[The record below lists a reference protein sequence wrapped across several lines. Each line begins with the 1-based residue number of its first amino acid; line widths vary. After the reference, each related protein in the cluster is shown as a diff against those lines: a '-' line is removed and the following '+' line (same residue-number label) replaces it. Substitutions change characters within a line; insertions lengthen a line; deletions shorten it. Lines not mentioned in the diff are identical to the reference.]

1 MRVELEGIAISPG
14 IALGNVVLLDRT
26 KMIVER
32 IRVEDNVIE
41 REKER
46 FLGAVNR
53 SMNQLLSIKENLDHG
68 DTGEHL
74 DILNFS
80 IMMLEDELLSQEVV
94 DFIGAEQVNAEWAIN
109 SVLTKKSE
117 AFRKVEDIYMKE
129 RLADFYYLGE
139 RILRNLHGVHDEIS
153 YLAAES
159 VLIAHDLSA
168 VDVVSYAKHHVIG
181 IVTDIGAFTSHSAIV
196 AKSLGIPT
204 VMGLEDITARV
215 TPGDTIFID
224 GFKGTVILNPD
235 KNELKKFK
243 KRRTNYIKLEK
254 QLLKYAKLKGKTL
267 DDIEISVNANIE
279 IIEELDLARSYGAE
293 GIGMYRTEFLF
304 TNSVYFPDEDEQYEN
319 YQKVVS
325 ALDSPIVTIRT
336 LDIGGDKF
344 PVGMEPS
351 KRLNPALGLRGIRF
365 SLQEQDM
372 FRKQIRAILRSS
384 AENKIRILIPMIS
397 KLSEVLDTKK
407 IIEEIAEELGTGNT
421 WEIGVMIETP
431 AAAIIASDISE
442 EVDFLSIGTND
453 LIQYTLAVD
462 RINEHVS
469 YLYTPFHPA
478 ILRLISGV
486 VDAAHKNSIPVSVCG
501 EMASQLSCVPLL
513 VGMGVDELSMN
524 IHSIPKVKKLLNT
537 ITEKDSKEILENS
550 LKLKTEFDIRT
561 YVRKVIVQR
570 WGDDFPAEFVE
581 EIVTSV

>member
-53 SMNQLLSIKENLDHG
+53 SKNQLLSIKENLAHG

-80 IMMLEDELLSQEVV
+80 IMMLEDELLSQEVL
-94 DFIGAEQVNAEWAIN
+94 DFIGTEQVNAEWAIN

-117 AFRKVEDIYMKE
+117 SFKKVEDVYMKE

-243 KRRTNYIKLEK
+243 KRRADYIKLEK
-254 QLLKYAKLKGKTL
+254 QLLKYAKLRGKTL
-267 DDIEISVNANIE
+267 DDVEISINANIE

-431 AAAIIASDISE
+431 SAAIIASDISE

-478 ILRLISGV
+478 ILRLIAGV

>member
-32 IRVEDNVIE
+32 IRVEDNLIE

-53 SMNQLLSIKENLDHG
+53 SKNQLLSIKENLDHG

-80 IMMLEDELLSQEVV
+80 IMMLEDELLSQEVL
-94 DFIGAEQVNAEWAIN
+94 DFIGTEQVNAEWAIN

-117 AFRKVEDIYMKE
+117 SFKKVEDVYMKE

-215 TPGDTIFID
+215 TPGDAIFID

-243 KRRTNYIKLEK
+243 KRRADYIKLEK
-254 QLLKYAKLKGKTL
+254 QLLKYAKLRGKTL
-267 DDIEISVNANIE
+267 DDVEISINANIE

-431 AAAIIASDISE
+431 SAAIIASDISE

-478 ILRLISGV
+478 ILRLIAGV

>member
-1 MRVELEGIAISPG
+1 MRVELQGIAISPG

-53 SMNQLLSIKENLDHG
+53 SKNQLLSIKENLDHG

-80 IMMLEDELLSQEVV
+80 IMMLEDELLSQEVL

-117 AFRKVEDIYMKE
+117 TFKKVEDVYMKE

-153 YLAAES
+153 YLTAES

-243 KRRTNYIKLEK
+243 KRRTDYIKLEK
-254 QLLKYAKLKGKTL
+254 QLLKYAKLRGKTL
-267 DDIEISVNANIE
+267 DDVEISVNANIE

-478 ILRLISGV
+478 ILRLIAGV

-537 ITEKDSKEILENS
+537 ITEKDSKEILENA

>member
-53 SMNQLLSIKENLDHG
+53 SKNQLLSIKENLDHG

-80 IMMLEDELLSQEVV
+80 IMMLEDELLSQEVL
-94 DFIGAEQVNAEWAIN
+94 DFIGTEQVNAEWAIN

-117 AFRKVEDIYMKE
+117 TFKKVEDVYMKE

-431 AAAIIASDISE
+431 SAAIIASDISE

-478 ILRLISGV
+478 ILRLIAGV

>member
-1 MRVELEGIAISPG
+1 MRVELQGIAISPG

-53 SMNQLLSIKENLDHG
+53 SKNQLLSIKENLDHG

-80 IMMLEDELLSQEVV
+80 IMMLEDELLSQEVL
-94 DFIGAEQVNAEWAIN
+94 DFIGTEQVNAEWAIN

-117 AFRKVEDIYMKE
+117 AFRKVEDVYMKE

-243 KRRTNYIKLEK
+243 KRRADYIKLEK
-254 QLLKYAKLKGKTL
+254 QLLKYAKLRGKTL
-267 DDIEISVNANIE
+267 DDVEISINANIE

-407 IIEEIAEELGTGNT
+407 IIKEIAEELGTGNT

-431 AAAIIASDISE
+431 SAAIIASDISE

-478 ILRLISGV
+478 ILRLIAGV
-486 VDAAHKNSIPVSVCG
+486 VDAAHKNNIPVSVCG

>member
-53 SMNQLLSIKENLDHG
+53 SKNQLLSIKENLDHG

-117 AFRKVEDIYMKE
+117 AFRKVEDVYMKE

-215 TPGDTIFID
+215 TPGDAIFID

-243 KRRTNYIKLEK
+243 KRRADYIKLEK
-254 QLLKYAKLKGKTL
+254 QLLKYAKLQGKTL
-267 DDIEISVNANIE
+267 DNVEISINANIE

-407 IIEEIAEELGTGNT
+407 IIEEVAEELGTGNT

-431 AAAIIASDISE
+431 SAAIIASDISE

-478 ILRLISGV
+478 ILRLIAGV

>member
-1 MRVELEGIAISPG
+1 
-14 IALGNVVLLDRT
+14 
-26 KMIVER
+26 MIVER

-53 SMNQLLSIKENLDHG
+53 SKNQLLSIKENLDHG

-80 IMMLEDELLSQEVV
+80 IMMLEDELLSQEVL
-94 DFIGAEQVNAEWAIN
+94 DFIGTEQVNAEWAIN

>member
-215 TPGDTIFID
+215 TPGDNIFID

-243 KRRTNYIKLEK
+243 KRRTDYIKLEK

>member
-53 SMNQLLSIKENLDHG
+53 SKNQLLSIKENLDHG

-117 AFRKVEDIYMKE
+117 AFRKVEDVYMKE

-243 KRRTNYIKLEK
+243 KRRADYIKLEK
-254 QLLKYAKLKGKTL
+254 QLLKYAKLRGKTL
-267 DDIEISVNANIE
+267 DDVEISINANIE

-431 AAAIIASDISE
+431 SAAIIASDISE

-478 ILRLISGV
+478 ILRLIAGV

>member
-1 MRVELEGIAISPG
+1 MRVELQGIAISPG

-53 SMNQLLSIKENLDHG
+53 SKNQLLSIKENLDHG

-80 IMMLEDELLSQEVV
+80 IMMLEDELLSQEVL
-94 DFIGAEQVNAEWAIN
+94 DFIGTEQVNAEWAIN

-215 TPGDTIFID
+215 TPGDAIFID

-243 KRRTNYIKLEK
+243 KRRADYIKLEK
-254 QLLKYAKLKGKTL
+254 QLLKYAKLRGKTL
-267 DDIEISVNANIE
+267 DNVEISINANIE

-431 AAAIIASDISE
+431 SAAIIASDISE

-478 ILRLISGV
+478 ILRLIAGV
-486 VDAAHKNSIPVSVCG
+486 VDAAHKNNIPVSVCG

>member
-14 IALGNVVLLDRT
+14 IALGNGVLLDRT

-243 KRRTNYIKLEK
+243 KRRTDYIKLEK
-254 QLLKYAKLKGKTL
+254 QLLKYAKLRGKTL

-319 YQKVVS
+319 YQQVVS

-407 IIEEIAEELGTGNT
+407 IIKEIAEELGTGNT

-478 ILRLISGV
+478 ILRLIAGV

-561 YVRKVIVQR
+561 YVRKVIVER

>member
-1 MRVELEGIAISPG
+1 MRVELQGIAISPG

-53 SMNQLLSIKENLDHG
+53 SKNQLLSIKENLDHG

-139 RILRNLHGVHDEIS
+139 RILRNLHGVHDEIF

-243 KRRTNYIKLEK
+243 KRRTDYIKLEK
-254 QLLKYAKLKGKTL
+254 QLLKYAKLRGKTL
-267 DDIEISVNANIE
+267 DDVEISVNANIE

-478 ILRLISGV
+478 ILRLIAGV

-537 ITEKDSKEILENS
+537 ITEKDSKEILENA

>member
-1 MRVELEGIAISPG
+1 MRVELQGIAISPG
-14 IALGNVVLLDRT
+14 IALGNIVLLDRT
-26 KMIVER
+26 KMIVEKTG
-32 IRVEDNVIE
+32 VGKNVIE
-41 REKER
+41 REKQR
-46 FLGAVNR
+46 FLGAVNK
-53 SMNQLLSIKENLDHG
+53 SKDQILSIKENLDHG

-80 IMMLEDELLSQEVV
+80 IMMLEDELLSEEVV
-94 DFIGAEQVNAEWAIN
+94 NFVEAEQVNAEWAIN

-117 AFRKVEDIYMKE
+117 AFKKVEDIYMKE

-139 RILRNLHGVHDEIS
+139 RILRNLHGVHDGIS
-153 YLAAES
+153 YLAAGS

-168 VDVVSYAKHHVIG
+168 VDVVSYAKHNVIG
-181 IVTDIGAFTSHSAIV
+181 IVSDTGASTSHSAIV

-204 VMGLEDITARV
+204 VMGLEDITAKA
-215 TPGDTIFID
+215 TPGDTIFVD
-224 GFKGTVILNPD
+224 GFNGTVIIDPD

-243 KRRTNYIKLEK
+243 KRRTDYIKLEK
-254 QLLKYAKLKGKTL
+254 QLLKYAKLQGKTL
-267 DDIEISVNANIE
+267 DDVKISVNANIE

-319 YQKVVS
+319 YTKVVS
-325 ALDSPIVTIRT
+325 ALYPPLVTIRT

-344 PVGMEPS
+344 PAGMEPS

-365 SLQEQDM
+365 SLLEQDM
-372 FRKQIRAILRSS
+372 LRKQIRAILRSS
-384 AENKIRILIPMIS
+384 PKKKIRILVPMIS

-407 IIEEIAEELGTGNT
+407 IIQEIADELGVGDT

-431 AAAIIASDISE
+431 SAAIIASDISQ

-462 RINEHVS
+462 RINERVS

-486 VDAAHKNSIPVSVCG
+486 IEAAHKNNIPVSVCG

-537 ITEKDSKEILENS
+537 ITEKDSKKILKNS
-550 LKLKTEFDIRT
+550 LKLKTESDIRN
-561 YVRKVIVQR
+561 YVRKAIVQR
-570 WGDDFPAEFVE
+570 WGDDFPPEFVE

>member
-53 SMNQLLSIKENLDHG
+53 SKNQLLSIKENLDHG

-80 IMMLEDELLSQEVV
+80 IMMLEDELLSQEVL
-94 DFIGAEQVNAEWAIN
+94 DFIGTEQVNAEWAIN

-139 RILRNLHGVHDEIS
+139 RILRNLHGVHDEIF

-243 KRRTNYIKLEK
+243 KRRTDYIKLEK
-254 QLLKYAKLKGKTL
+254 QLLKYAKLRGKTL

-431 AAAIIASDISE
+431 SAAIIASDISE

-478 ILRLISGV
+478 ILRLIAGV

>member
-14 IALGNVVLLDRT
+14 IALGNGVLLDRT

-243 KRRTNYIKLEK
+243 KRRTDYIKLEK
-254 QLLKYAKLKGKTL
+254 QLLKYAKLRGKTL

-319 YQKVVS
+319 YQQVVS

-384 AENKIRILIPMIS
+384 AENKIRILIPMVS

-407 IIEEIAEELGTGNT
+407 IIKEIAEELGTGNT

-478 ILRLISGV
+478 ILRLIAGV

-561 YVRKVIVQR
+561 YVRKVIVER

>member
-53 SMNQLLSIKENLDHG
+53 SKNQLLSIKENLDHG

-80 IMMLEDELLSQEVV
+80 IMMLEDELLSQEVL
-94 DFIGAEQVNAEWAIN
+94 DFIGTEQVNAEWAIN

-117 AFRKVEDIYMKE
+117 SFKKVEDVYMKE

-243 KRRTNYIKLEK
+243 KRRADYIKLEK
-254 QLLKYAKLKGKTL
+254 QLLKYAKLRGKTL
-267 DDIEISVNANIE
+267 DDVEISINANIE

-365 SLQEQDM
+365 SLQKQDM

-407 IIEEIAEELGTGNT
+407 IIEEIAEELGTKNT
-421 WEIGVMIETP
+421 WEIGIMIETP
-431 AAAIIASDISE
+431 SAAIIASDISE

-478 ILRLISGV
+478 ILRLIAGV

>member
-1 MRVELEGIAISPG
+1 
-14 IALGNVVLLDRT
+14 
-26 KMIVER
+26 MIVER

-53 SMNQLLSIKENLDHG
+53 SKNQLLSIKENLDHG

-80 IMMLEDELLSQEVV
+80 IMMLEDELLSQEVL
-94 DFIGAEQVNAEWAIN
+94 DFIGTEQVNAEWAIN

-117 AFRKVEDIYMKE
+117 TFKKVEDVYMKE

-215 TPGDTIFID
+215 IPGDTIFID

-243 KRRTNYIKLEK
+243 KRRADYIKLEK
-254 QLLKYAKLKGKTL
+254 QLLKYAKLQGKTL
-267 DDIEISVNANIE
+267 DNVEISINANIE

-365 SLQEQDM
+365 SLQKQDM

-431 AAAIIASDISE
+431 SAAIIASDISE

-478 ILRLISGV
+478 ILRLIAGV

>member
-53 SMNQLLSIKENLDHG
+53 SKNQLLSIKENLDHG

-80 IMMLEDELLSQEVV
+80 IMMLEDELLSQEVL
-94 DFIGAEQVNAEWAIN
+94 DFIGTEQVNAEWAIN

-117 AFRKVEDIYMKE
+117 TFKKVEDVYMKE

-243 KRRTNYIKLEK
+243 KRRADYIKLEK
-254 QLLKYAKLKGKTL
+254 QLLKYAKLRGKTL
-267 DDIEISVNANIE
+267 DDVEISINANIE

-384 AENKIRILIPMIS
+384 TENKIRILIPMIS

-431 AAAIIASDISE
+431 SAAIIASDISE

-478 ILRLISGV
+478 ILRLIAGV

>member
-1 MRVELEGIAISPG
+1 MRVELQGIAISPG

-53 SMNQLLSIKENLDHG
+53 SKNQLLSIKENLDHG

-80 IMMLEDELLSQEVV
+80 IMMLEDELLSQEVL
-94 DFIGAEQVNAEWAIN
+94 DFIGTEQVNAEWAIN

-117 AFRKVEDIYMKE
+117 AFRKVEDVYMKE

-243 KRRTNYIKLEK
+243 KRRADYIKLEK
-254 QLLKYAKLKGKTL
+254 QLLKYAKLRGKTL
-267 DDIEISVNANIE
+267 DNVEISINANIE

-431 AAAIIASDISE
+431 SAAIIASDISE

-478 ILRLISGV
+478 ILRLIAGV
-486 VDAAHKNSIPVSVCG
+486 VDAAHKNNIPVSVCG

>member
-1 MRVELEGIAISPG
+1 MRIKLQGIAISPG
-14 IALGNVVLLDRT
+14 IALGNIVLLDHT
-26 KMIVER
+26 KMIVEKKG
-32 IRVEDNVIE
+32 VEKKVIK

-46 FLGAVNR
+46 FLGAVNK
-53 SMNQLLSIKENLDHG
+53 SKDQLLSIKENLDHVE
-68 DTGEHL
+68 TGEHL

-80 IMMLEDELLSQEVV
+80 IMMLEDELLSEEVV
-94 DFIGAEQVNAEWAIN
+94 NFIEGEEVNAEWAIN

-117 AFRKVEDIYMKE
+117 AFKNVEDVYMKE

-139 RILRNLHGVHDEIS
+139 RILRNLHGVHDGIS
-153 YLAAES
+153 YLAAGS

-168 VDVVSYAKHHVIG
+168 VDVVSYAKHNVIG
-181 IVTDIGAFTSHSAIV
+181 IVSDTGASTSHSAIV

-204 VMGLEDITARV
+204 VMGLEDITVKA

-224 GFKGTVILNPD
+224 GFNGAVIIDPD

-243 KRRTNYIKLEK
+243 KRRTDYIKLEK
-254 QLLKYAKLKGKTL
+254 QLLKYAELPGKTL
-267 DDIEISVNANIE
+267 DNIKISVNANIE

-304 TNSVYFPDEDEQYEN
+304 TNSVYFPDEDKQYEN
-319 YQKVVS
+319 YKQVIS
-325 ALDSPIVTIRT
+325 ALDSPHVTIRT

-344 PVGMEPS
+344 PAGMEPS

-365 SLQEQDM
+365 SLQERDM
-372 FRKQIRAILRSS
+372 LRQQIRAILRSS
-384 AENKIRILIPMIS
+384 PKNKIRILIPMIS

-407 IIEEIAEELGTGNT
+407 IIQEIAQELGIGKT
-421 WEIGVMIETP
+421 WEMGVMIETP
-431 AAAIIASDISE
+431 SAAIIASDISE

-486 VDAAHKNSIPVSVCG
+486 IEAAHNNNIPVSVCG

-550 LKLKTEFDIRT
+550 LKLKTESEIRN
-561 YVRKVIVQR
+561 YVRKAIVKR

-581 EIVTSV
+581 EIITSV

>member
-53 SMNQLLSIKENLDHG
+53 SKNQLLSIKENLAHG

-80 IMMLEDELLSQEVV
+80 IMMLEDELLSQEVL
-94 DFIGAEQVNAEWAIN
+94 DFIGTEQVNAEWAIN

-117 AFRKVEDIYMKE
+117 AFRKVEDVYMKE

-243 KRRTNYIKLEK
+243 KRRADYIKLEK
-254 QLLKYAKLKGKTL
+254 QLLKYAKLRGKTL
-267 DDIEISVNANIE
+267 DDVEISINANIE

-431 AAAIIASDISE
+431 SAAIIASDISE

-478 ILRLISGV
+478 ILRLIAGV

>member
-1 MRVELEGIAISPG
+1 MRVELQGIAISPG

-32 IRVEDNVIE
+32 IRVQDNVLE

-243 KRRTNYIKLEK
+243 KRRTDYIKLEK

-421 WEIGVMIETP
+421 WEIGIMIETP

-478 ILRLISGV
+478 ILRLIAGV

>member
-53 SMNQLLSIKENLDHG
+53 SKNQLLSIKENLDHG

-80 IMMLEDELLSQEVV
+80 IMMLEDELLSQEVL
-94 DFIGAEQVNAEWAIN
+94 DFIGTEQVNAEWAIN

-117 AFRKVEDIYMKE
+117 SFKKVEDVYMKE

-215 TPGDTIFID
+215 TPGDAIFID

-243 KRRTNYIKLEK
+243 KRRADYIKLEK
-254 QLLKYAKLKGKTL
+254 QLLKYAKLRGKTL
-267 DDIEISVNANIE
+267 DDVEISINANIE

-431 AAAIIASDISE
+431 SAAIIASDISE

-478 ILRLISGV
+478 ILRLIAGV

>member
-215 TPGDTIFID
+215 TPGDNIFID

-243 KRRTNYIKLEK
+243 KRRTDYIKLEK

-384 AENKIRILIPMIS
+384 TENKIRILIPMIS

-421 WEIGVMIETP
+421 WEIGIMIETP

-478 ILRLISGV
+478 ILRLIAGV

>member
-1 MRVELEGIAISPG
+1 MRVELQGIAISPG

-53 SMNQLLSIKENLDHG
+53 SKNQLLSIKENLDHG

-80 IMMLEDELLSQEVV
+80 IMMLEDELLSQEVL

-153 YLAAES
+153 YLTAES

-243 KRRTNYIKLEK
+243 KRRTDYIKLEK
-254 QLLKYAKLKGKTL
+254 QLLKYAKLRGKTL
-267 DDIEISVNANIE
+267 DDVEISVNANIE

-478 ILRLISGV
+478 ILRLIAGV

-537 ITEKDSKEILENS
+537 ITEKDSKEILENA

>member
-53 SMNQLLSIKENLDHG
+53 SKNQLLSIKENLDHG

-80 IMMLEDELLSQEVV
+80 IMMLEDELLSQEVL
-94 DFIGAEQVNAEWAIN
+94 DFIGTEQVNAEWAIN

-117 AFRKVEDIYMKE
+117 AFKKVEDIYMKE

-243 KRRTNYIKLEK
+243 KRRADYIKLEK
-254 QLLKYAKLKGKTL
+254 QLLKYAKLRGKTL
-267 DDIEISVNANIE
+267 DDVEISINANIE

-365 SLQEQDM
+365 SLQKQDM

-407 IIEEIAEELGTGNT
+407 IIEEIAEELGTGDT

-431 AAAIIASDISE
+431 SAAIIASDISE

-478 ILRLISGV
+478 ILRLIAGV

>member
-1 MRVELEGIAISPG
+1 MRVELQGIAISPG

-53 SMNQLLSIKENLDHG
+53 SKNQLLSIKENLDHG

-80 IMMLEDELLSQEVV
+80 IMMLEDELLSQEVL
-94 DFIGAEQVNAEWAIN
+94 DFIGTEQVNAEWAIN

-117 AFRKVEDIYMKE
+117 AFRKVEDVYMKE

-159 VLIAHDLSA
+159 ALIAHDLSA

-243 KRRTNYIKLEK
+243 KRRADYIKLEK

-267 DDIEISVNANIE
+267 DDVEISINANIE

-431 AAAIIASDISE
+431 SAAIIASDISE

-478 ILRLISGV
+478 ILRLIAGV

>member
-53 SMNQLLSIKENLDHG
+53 SKNQLLSIKENLDHG

-80 IMMLEDELLSQEVV
+80 IMMLEDELLSQEVL
-94 DFIGAEQVNAEWAIN
+94 DFIGTEQVNAEWAIN

-117 AFRKVEDIYMKE
+117 SFKKVEDVYMKE

-243 KRRTNYIKLEK
+243 KRRADYIKLEK
-254 QLLKYAKLKGKTL
+254 QLLKYAKLRGKTL
-267 DDIEISVNANIE
+267 DDVEISINANIE

-365 SLQEQDM
+365 SLQEHDM

-431 AAAIIASDISE
+431 SAAIIASDISE

-478 ILRLISGV
+478 ILRLIAGV

>member
-1 MRVELEGIAISPG
+1 MRIKLQGIAISPG
-14 IALGNVVLLDRT
+14 IALGNIVLLDHT
-26 KMIVER
+26 KMIVEKKG
-32 IRVEDNVIE
+32 VEKKVIK

-46 FLGAVNR
+46 FLGAVNK
-53 SMNQLLSIKENLDHG
+53 SKDQLLSIKENLDHVE
-68 DTGEHL
+68 TGEHL

-80 IMMLEDELLSQEVV
+80 IMMLEDELLSEEVV
-94 DFIGAEQVNAEWAIN
+94 NFIEGEEVNAEWAIN

-117 AFRKVEDIYMKE
+117 AFKNVEDVYMKE

-139 RILRNLHGVHDEIS
+139 RILRNLHGVHDGIS
-153 YLAAES
+153 YLAAGS

-168 VDVVSYAKHHVIG
+168 VDVVSYAKHNVIG
-181 IVTDIGAFTSHSAIV
+181 IVSDTGASTSHSAIV

-204 VMGLEDITARV
+204 VMGLEDITVKA

-224 GFKGTVILNPD
+224 GFNGAVIIDPD

-243 KRRTNYIKLEK
+243 KRRTDYIKLEK
-254 QLLKYAKLKGKTL
+254 QLLKYAELPGKTL
-267 DDIEISVNANIE
+267 DNIKISVNANIE

-304 TNSVYFPDEDEQYEN
+304 TNSVYFPDEDKQYEN
-319 YQKVVS
+319 YKQVIS
-325 ALDSPIVTIRT
+325 ALDSPHVTIRT

-344 PVGMEPS
+344 PAGMEPS

-365 SLQEQDM
+365 SLQERDM
-372 FRKQIRAILRSS
+372 LRQQIRAILRSS
-384 AENKIRILIPMIS
+384 PKNKIRILIPMIS

-407 IIEEIAEELGTGNT
+407 IIQEIAQELGIGKT
-421 WEIGVMIETP
+421 WEMGVMIETP
-431 AAAIIASDISE
+431 SAAIIASDISE

-486 VDAAHKNSIPVSVCG
+486 IEAAHSNNIPVSVCG

-550 LKLKTEFDIRT
+550 LKLKTESEIRN
-561 YVRKVIVQR
+561 YVRKAIVKR
-570 WGDDFPAEFVE
+570 WGDDFPAEFVA
-581 EIVTSV
+581 EIITSV

>member
-1 MRVELEGIAISPG
+1 MRVELQGIAISPG

-53 SMNQLLSIKENLDHG
+53 SKNQLLSIKENLDHG

-80 IMMLEDELLSQEVV
+80 IMMLEDELLSQEVL
-94 DFIGAEQVNAEWAIN
+94 DFIGTEQVNAEWAIN

-117 AFRKVEDIYMKE
+117 TFKKVEDVYMKE

-139 RILRNLHGVHDEIS
+139 RILRNLHGVHDEIF

-243 KRRTNYIKLEK
+243 KRRTDYIKLEK
-254 QLLKYAKLKGKTL
+254 QLLKYAKLRGKTL
-267 DDIEISVNANIE
+267 DDVEISVNANIE

-478 ILRLISGV
+478 ILRLIAGV

-537 ITEKDSKEILENS
+537 ITEKDSKEILENA

>member
-1 MRVELEGIAISPG
+1 
-14 IALGNVVLLDRT
+14 
-26 KMIVER
+26 
-32 IRVEDNVIE
+32 
-41 REKER
+41 
-46 FLGAVNR
+46 
-53 SMNQLLSIKENLDHG
+53 
-68 DTGEHL
+68 
-74 DILNFS
+74 
-80 IMMLEDELLSQEVV
+80 
-94 DFIGAEQVNAEWAIN
+94 
-109 SVLTKKSE
+109 
-117 AFRKVEDIYMKE
+117 
-129 RLADFYYLGE
+129 
-139 RILRNLHGVHDEIS
+139 
-153 YLAAES
+153 
-159 VLIAHDLSA
+159 
-168 VDVVSYAKHHVIG
+168 
-181 IVTDIGAFTSHSAIV
+181 
-196 AKSLGIPT
+196 
-204 VMGLEDITARV
+204 
-215 TPGDTIFID
+215 
-224 GFKGTVILNPD
+224 
-235 KNELKKFK
+235 
-243 KRRTNYIKLEK
+243 
-254 QLLKYAKLKGKTL
+254 
-267 DDIEISVNANIE
+267 
-279 IIEELDLARSYGAE
+279 
-293 GIGMYRTEFLF
+293 
-304 TNSVYFPDEDEQYEN
+304 
-319 YQKVVS
+319 
-325 ALDSPIVTIRT
+325 
-336 LDIGGDKF
+336 
-344 PVGMEPS
+344 
-351 KRLNPALGLRGIRF
+351 
-365 SLQEQDM
+365 M

-407 IIEEIAEELGTGNT
+407 IIEEVAEELGTGNT

-431 AAAIIASDISE
+431 SAAIIASDISE

-478 ILRLISGV
+478 ILRLIAGV

>member
-1 MRVELEGIAISPG
+1 MRVELQGIAISPG

-53 SMNQLLSIKENLDHG
+53 SKNQLLSIKENLDHG

-80 IMMLEDELLSQEVV
+80 IMMLEDELLSQEVL
-94 DFIGAEQVNAEWAIN
+94 DFIGTEQVNAEWAIN

-117 AFRKVEDIYMKE
+117 TFKKVEDVYMKE

-153 YLAAES
+153 YLTAES

-243 KRRTNYIKLEK
+243 KRRTDYIKLEK
-254 QLLKYAKLKGKTL
+254 QLLKYAKLRGKTL
-267 DDIEISVNANIE
+267 DDVEISVNANIE

-431 AAAIIASDISE
+431 SAAIIASDISE

-478 ILRLISGV
+478 ILRLIAGV

-537 ITEKDSKEILENS
+537 ITEKDSKEILENA

>member
-1 MRVELEGIAISPG
+1 MRVELQGIAISPG

-53 SMNQLLSIKENLDHG
+53 SKNQLLSIKENLDHG

-80 IMMLEDELLSQEVV
+80 IMMLEDELLSQEVL
-94 DFIGAEQVNAEWAIN
+94 DFIGTEQVNAEWAIN

-117 AFRKVEDIYMKE
+117 TFKKVEDVYMKE

-139 RILRNLHGVHDEIS
+139 RILRNLHGVHDEIF

-243 KRRTNYIKLEK
+243 KRRADYIKLEK
-254 QLLKYAKLKGKTL
+254 QLLKYAKLRGKTL
-267 DDIEISVNANIE
+267 DDVEISVNANIE

-431 AAAIIASDISE
+431 SAAIIASDISE

-478 ILRLISGV
+478 ILRLIAGV

-537 ITEKDSKEILENS
+537 ITEKDSKEILENA

>member
-1 MRVELEGIAISPG
+1 
-14 IALGNVVLLDRT
+14 
-26 KMIVER
+26 
-32 IRVEDNVIE
+32 
-41 REKER
+41 
-46 FLGAVNR
+46 
-53 SMNQLLSIKENLDHG
+53 
-68 DTGEHL
+68 
-74 DILNFS
+74 
-80 IMMLEDELLSQEVV
+80 
-94 DFIGAEQVNAEWAIN
+94 
-109 SVLTKKSE
+109 
-117 AFRKVEDIYMKE
+117 
-129 RLADFYYLGE
+129 
-139 RILRNLHGVHDEIS
+139 
-153 YLAAES
+153 
-159 VLIAHDLSA
+159 
-168 VDVVSYAKHHVIG
+168 
-181 IVTDIGAFTSHSAIV
+181 
-196 AKSLGIPT
+196 
-204 VMGLEDITARV
+204 
-215 TPGDTIFID
+215 
-224 GFKGTVILNPD
+224 
-235 KNELKKFK
+235 
-243 KRRTNYIKLEK
+243 
-254 QLLKYAKLKGKTL
+254 
-267 DDIEISVNANIE
+267 
-279 IIEELDLARSYGAE
+279 
-293 GIGMYRTEFLF
+293 
-304 TNSVYFPDEDEQYEN
+304 
-319 YQKVVS
+319 
-325 ALDSPIVTIRT
+325 
-336 LDIGGDKF
+336 
-344 PVGMEPS
+344 
-351 KRLNPALGLRGIRF
+351 
-365 SLQEQDM
+365 M

-431 AAAIIASDISE
+431 SAAIIASDISE

-478 ILRLISGV
+478 ILRLIAGV

>member
-1 MRVELEGIAISPG
+1 MRVELQGIAISPG

-53 SMNQLLSIKENLDHG
+53 SKNQLLSIKENLDHG

-80 IMMLEDELLSQEVV
+80 IMMLEDELLSQEVL
-94 DFIGAEQVNAEWAIN
+94 DFIGTEQVNAEWAIN

-117 AFRKVEDIYMKE
+117 AFRKVEDVYMKE

-215 TPGDTIFID
+215 TPGDAIFID

-243 KRRTNYIKLEK
+243 KRRADYIKLEK
-254 QLLKYAKLKGKTL
+254 QLLKYAKLRGKTL
-267 DDIEISVNANIE
+267 DDVEISINANIE

-431 AAAIIASDISE
+431 SAAIIASDISE

-478 ILRLISGV
+478 ILRLIAGV

>member
-1 MRVELEGIAISPG
+1 MRVELQGIAISPG

-53 SMNQLLSIKENLDHG
+53 SKNQLLSIKENLDHG

-139 RILRNLHGVHDEIS
+139 RILRNLHGVHDEIF

-243 KRRTNYIKLEK
+243 KRRTDYIKLEK

-431 AAAIIASDISE
+431 SAAIIASDISE

-478 ILRLISGV
+478 ILRLIAGV

>member
-53 SMNQLLSIKENLDHG
+53 SKNQLLSIKENLDHG

-80 IMMLEDELLSQEVV
+80 IMMLEDELLSQEVL
-94 DFIGAEQVNAEWAIN
+94 DFIGTEQVNAEWAIN

-117 AFRKVEDIYMKE
+117 SFKKVEDVYMKE

-243 KRRTNYIKLEK
+243 KRRADYIKLEK
-254 QLLKYAKLKGKTL
+254 QLLKYAKLRGKTL
-267 DDIEISVNANIE
+267 DDVEISINANIE

-365 SLQEQDM
+365 SLQEQEM

-431 AAAIIASDISE
+431 SAAIIASDISE

-478 ILRLISGV
+478 ILRLIAGV

>member
-53 SMNQLLSIKENLDHG
+53 SKNQLLSIKENLDHG

-80 IMMLEDELLSQEVV
+80 IMMLEDELLSQEVL
-94 DFIGAEQVNAEWAIN
+94 DFIGTEQVNAEWAIN

-117 AFRKVEDIYMKE
+117 TFKKVEDVYMKE

-243 KRRTNYIKLEK
+243 KRRADYIKLEK
-254 QLLKYAKLKGKTL
+254 QLLKYAKLRGKTL
-267 DDIEISVNANIE
+267 DDVEISINANIE

-431 AAAIIASDISE
+431 SAAIIASDISE

-478 ILRLISGV
+478 ILRLIAGV